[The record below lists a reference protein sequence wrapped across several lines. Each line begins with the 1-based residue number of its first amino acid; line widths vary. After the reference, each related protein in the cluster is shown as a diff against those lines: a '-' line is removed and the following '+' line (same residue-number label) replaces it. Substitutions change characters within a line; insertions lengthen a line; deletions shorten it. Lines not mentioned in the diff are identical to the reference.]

1 MKEEN
6 VASRWN
12 ISEDGLRKDVPI
24 EDLKIKPPV
33 RVEESDTSS
42 SRYRGLWR
50 LSVIVTSL
58 VAIVPLIIM
67 TAINFLHDREAN
79 RTESLVAVNRI
90 LTSTTRSLEFA
101 LKEGRDALSLILSEN
116 GYAELAHELGSTL
129 ENLQS
134 AFGGFVDL
142 GLIDA
147 NGYQTTYVGP
157 YDLKAKNYQGQD
169 WFHEVLLRGVYI
181 SDVFMG
187 YRNYPHFVIAF
198 RDQKENGDFYILRAT
213 IDMELIRSRINTLD
227 LDADTD
233 AFIIN
238 HQATLQTPS
247 KFYGDFLDRAP
258 VAVPPSTHDPE
269 DIEEF
274 WEGRT
279 WVIQA
284 AAYIPGTPFIVMVIK
299 KQASPLITSLRK
311 DSIIIWF
318 LFASIALILAVVL
331 ISSNRM
337 VESLR
342 EADVRRARAL
352 HDLEYTNKLATIGRM
367 AASVAHEINNPL
379 AIINED
385 AGLLKDM
392 ATFTEDY
399 PHKEKTLN
407 LVASIHKS
415 VDRCSNVTHRL
426 LGFAKRMEVAREP
439 IALDKLLEEVVGFQ
453 RTEIVHRNIKI
464 EYHFP
469 DAAPPIESDRGKLQQ
484 VFLNVIGN
492 ALAAVDD
499 GGLIEIR
506 VVHIDTDHLA
516 VVITDNGTG
525 ITEADLKNIF
535 EPFYSTKGEFGTGL
549 GLSITRDIVN
559 KLGGTIDVHS
569 KLGRGTSFIVTLPI
583 KTAV

>member
-1 MKEEN
+1 M
-6 VASRWN
+6 
-12 ISEDGLRKDVPI
+12 PI
-24 EDLKIKPPV
+24 GDLEIKPPV
-33 RVEESDTSS
+33 RVEETDSSS

-50 LSVIVTSL
+50 LSVVVTSL
-58 VAIVPLIIM
+58 VAILPLVIM
-67 TAINFLHDREAN
+67 TAVNFLHDREAN
-79 RTESLVAVNRI
+79 RTESLLAVSRI

-101 LKEGRDALSLILSEN
+101 LEERRNALSLILSEST
-116 GYAELAHELGSTL
+116 YEELADELGPTL
-129 ENLQS
+129 EHLQA

-142 GLIDA
+142 GLIQS
-147 NGYQTTYVGP
+147 NGNQTTYVGP

-187 YRNYPHFVIAF
+187 YRNFPHFVIAI

-213 IDMELIRSRINTLD
+213 IDMELITSRINTLD
-227 LDADTD
+227 MDVDTD

-238 HQATLQTPS
+238 HHDTLQTAS
-247 KFYGDFLDRAP
+247 KFYGNILQK
-258 VAVPPSTHDPE
+258 VEVTVPPSTHNPE
-269 DIEEF
+269 DIEEH
-274 WEGRT
+274 WEDGT
-279 WVIQA
+279 WVMQGT
-284 AAYIPGTPFIVMVIK
+284 AYIDGTPFIVMAIK
-299 KQASPLITSLRK
+299 RQTSPFRAWLRK
-311 DSIIIWF
+311 DSTIIWF
-318 LFASIALILAVVL
+318 LVASIALIITVVL

-337 VESLR
+337 VASLR
-342 EADVRRARAL
+342 EADARRTKAL

-385 AGLLKDM
+385 AGLLNDM
-392 ATFTEDY
+392 ATFTENY
-399 PHKEKTLN
+399 PQKEKTLS

-426 LGFAKRMEVAREP
+426 LGFAKRMDVHKEP

-453 RTEIVHRNIKI
+453 RTEIVHRSIKI

-469 DAAPPIESDRGKLQQ
+469 EVAPPIESDRGKLQQ
-484 VFLNVIGN
+484 VFLNIIGN
-492 ALAAVDD
+492 ALAAVED

-506 VVHIDTDHLA
+506 LVHIDVQHLA

-525 ITEADLKNIF
+525 ISEADLKNIF

-583 KTAV
+583 KTNV

>member
-1 MKEEN
+1 M
-6 VASRWN
+6 
-12 ISEDGLRKDVPI
+12 PI
-24 EDLKIKPPV
+24 EDLEIKPPL
-33 RVEESDTSS
+33 RAEETDTFK
-42 SRYRGLWR
+42 SRYGGLWR
-50 LSVIVTSL
+50 LSVVVTSL
-58 VAIVPLIIM
+58 VAILPLVIM
-67 TAINFLHDREAN
+67 TVINFLHDREAN
-79 RTESLVAVNRI
+79 RTESLLAVSRI
-90 LTSTTRSLEFA
+90 LTSTTRSLEFV
-101 LKEGRDALSLILSEN
+101 LEERRDALSLILSERT
-116 GYAELAHELGSTL
+116 YSLLADKLGPTL
-129 ENLQS
+129 ENLQ
-134 AFGGFVDL
+134 AALGGFVDL
-142 GLIDA
+142 GLIDS
-147 NGYQTTYVGP
+147 NGNQTTYVGP
-157 YDLKAKNYQGQD
+157 YDLKEKNYQGQD

-187 YRNYPHFVIAF
+187 YRNFPHFVIAF

-213 IDMELIRSRINTLD
+213 IDMELINSRINTLD
-227 LDADTD
+227 MDADTD

-238 HQATLQTPS
+238 HHGTLQTAS
-247 KFYGDFLDRAP
+247 KFYGDILEKVT

-269 DIEEF
+269 NVEER
-274 WEGRT
+274 WEDST
-279 WVIQA
+279 WVMQGT
-284 AAYIPGTPFIVMVIK
+284 AYIKDTPFIVMAIK
-299 KQASPLITSLRK
+299 KQTNPLRASLRK
-311 DSIIIWF
+311 DSVIIWF
-318 LFASIALILAVVL
+318 LVASIALILAVVV

-337 VESLR
+337 VASLR
-342 EADVRRARAL
+342 EADLRRAKAL

-392 ATFTEDY
+392 ATFTENY
-399 PHKEKTLN
+399 PNKEKTLN

-426 LGFAKRMEVAREP
+426 LGFAKRMEVHKEP

-469 DAAPPIESDRGKLQQ
+469 DVAPPIESDRGKLQQ
-484 VFLNVIGN
+484 VFLNIIGN
-492 ALAAVDD
+492 ALAAVEDA
-499 GGLIEIR
+499 GLIEIR
-506 VVHIDTDHLA
+506 LVHIDAQHLA

-525 ITEADLKNIF
+525 ISGTDLKNIF

-583 KTAV
+583 KTNVQRS